1 MIAISV
7 VIGALNIW
15 LHCSLVEISIFC
27 RFPDRFSIY
36 LNCFASFAILLP
48 YSSKQQQLFSDFAIV
63 TLYFISIQRFLN
75 QFCELQSGYF
85 IPVLESSRC
94 SFRLLLFRL
103 RRLAIKNNCPFAA
116 FCWTFPMPAI
126 LPVLTRFFANITING
141 EREVIAHPAIQCVEC
156 WTLNKLYVIMTEGGK
171 GRVLNRGFFFQIVK
185 KMPQAHV
192 DQHFIILY

>member
-1 MIAISV
+1 MKFLFYAGFLIDFRFIWIVSLRLLYFCRILASSNSCS
-7 VIGALNIW
+7 APLLNI
-15 LHCSLVEISIFC
+15 
-27 RFPDRFSIY
+27 
-36 LNCFASFAILLP
+36 
-48 YSSKQQQLFSDFAIV
+48 DFAIV
-63 TLYFISIQRFLN
+63 TLYLISIQRFLN

-141 EREVIAHPAIQCVEC
+141 EREETAHPAIQCVEC
-156 WTLNKLYVIMTEGGK
+156 WTLNKWYVIMTEGGK

-185 KMPQAHV
+185 KMPQALV
-192 DQHFIILY
+192 DQHFIIFY